1 MKILISTV
9 SFIYSTYM
17 YMRIY
22 PHLIK
27 NYHGKSTIIL
37 HWPFNFFLIFL
48 QSSCFQCF
56 FKSLI
61 QNTYCQ
67 YKHVIF
73 QLTQLSKPNID
84 LNLNAQKKIQ
94 NKPTYSCLLAPTF
107 LFCALRGQTCWYL

>member
-1 MKILISTV
+1 
-9 SFIYSTYM
+9 
-17 YMRIY
+17 MRIY

-27 NYHGKSTIIL
+27 NYHANQPLICIASLI
-37 HWPFNFFLIFL
+37 FLIFL

-56 FKSLI
+56 LKSLI

-84 LNLNAQKKIQ
+84 LNLNAQKK
-94 NKPTYSCLLAPTF
+94 NTK
-107 LFCALRGQTCWYL
+107 

>member
-1 MKILISTV
+1 
-9 SFIYSTYM
+9 
-17 YMRIY
+17 MRIY

-27 NYHGKSTIIL
+27 NYQGKSTIASLI
-37 HWPFNFFLIFL
+37 FLIFL

-56 FKSLI
+56 LKSLI

-84 LNLNAQKKIQ
+84 LNLNAQKK
-94 NKPTYSCLLAPTF
+94 K
-107 LFCALRGQTCWYL
+107 

>member
-1 MKILISTV
+1 
-9 SFIYSTYM
+9 M

-27 NYHGKSTIIL
+27 NYQGKSTINL
-37 HWPFNFFLIFL
+37 HCPFNFFNFS
-48 QSSCFQCF
+48 QVASNVF

-84 LNLNAQKKIQ
+84 LNLNAQKK
-94 NKPTYSCLLAPTF
+94 NTK
-107 LFCALRGQTCWYL
+107 

>member
-1 MKILISTV
+1 
-9 SFIYSTYM
+9 
-17 YMRIY
+17 MRIY

-27 NYHGKSTIIL
+27 NYQGKSTINL
-37 HWPFNFFLIFL
+37 HCQFNFFNFSPIKLFPM
-48 QSSCFQCF
+48 FF

-84 LNLNAQKKIQ
+84 LNLNAQKKK
-94 NKPTYSCLLAPTF
+94 NKINRHTVASLHLPSYF
-107 LFCALRGQTCWYL
+107 VR

>member
-1 MKILISTV
+1 
-9 SFIYSTYM
+9 
-17 YMRIY
+17 MRIY

-27 NYHGKSTIIL
+27 NYQGKSTINL
-37 HWPFNFFLIFL
+37 HCQFIFLIFL

-56 FKSLI
+56 LKSLI

-84 LNLNAQKKIQ
+84 LNLNAQKK
-94 NKPTYSCLLAPTF
+94 NTT
-107 LFCALRGQTCWYL
+107 

>member
-1 MKILISTV
+1 
-9 SFIYSTYM
+9 M

-27 NYHGKSTIIL
+27 NYQGISTINL
-37 HWPFNFFLIFL
+37 HCQFNFLKFFFN
-48 QSSCFQCF
+48 QVVSNVF

-61 QNTYCQ
+61 QYTYCQ

-84 LNLNAQKKIQ
+84 LNLNAKK
-94 NKPTYSCLLAPTF
+94 KL
-107 LFCALRGQTCWYL
+107 